1 MRELTLGKPLLAR
14 PPCVCV
20 RDFPL
25 HPRVPLSQDPAMSDV
40 EEEYE
45 EQAEEEAE
53 EPEPE
58 EEPEQQEEDGGEQQ
72 EDAEYQDQGTQEE
85 EEERPR
91 PKPMV
96 PQLAPPKIPEGERV
110 DFDDIHRKRMEKDL
124 LELQTLIDVHF
135 EQRKKEEEE
144 LIGLKERI
152 ERRRFER
159 AEQQRVRAEKER
171 DRQTR
176 IAEERQ
182 RKEDEE
188 ARKRADDEAK
198 KKKVLSNMGANFGGF
213 LAKNRREEN
222 GLTGREVKRKTLSE
236 RRKPLSLDN
245 LREDALKQRAQEMW
259 NWIHELES
267 EKFDYMDQMKMQKY
281 EIIVLLNRI
290 SHAQKFKKGHGN
302 KGKVGGRWK

>member
-1 MRELTLGKPLLAR
+1 
-14 PPCVCV
+14 
-20 RDFPL
+20 
-25 HPRVPLSQDPAMSDV
+25 MSDV

-45 EQAEEEAE
+45 EQAEAEEEEEETTEEAGT
-53 EPEPE
+53 
-58 EEPEQQEEDGGEQQ
+58 EQQDYT
-72 EDAEYQDQGTQEE
+72 EYQEEAQEE

-124 LELQTLIDVHF
+124 LELQTLIEAHF

-144 LIGLKERI
+144 LIGLKDRI

-188 ARKRADDEAK
+188 AKKRADDEAK

-213 LAKNRREEN
+213 LAKAEQKRGKR
-222 GLTGREVKRKTLSE
+222 LTGREIKRKTLSE
-236 RRKPLSLDN
+236 RRAPLGIEN
-245 LREDALKQRAQEMW
+245 MREDALRQRAQEMW
-259 NWIHELES
+259 NWIYELES
-267 EKFDYMDQMKMQKY
+267 EKFDLLDQMKKQKY
-281 EIIVLLNRI
+281 EIVVLLNRI
-290 SHAQKFKKGHGN
+290 SHAQKFKKGHG

>member
-1 MRELTLGKPLLAR
+1 
-14 PPCVCV
+14 
-20 RDFPL
+20 
-25 HPRVPLSQDPAMSDV
+25 MSDV
-40 EEEYE
+40 EEEYD
-45 EQAEEEAE
+45 EQAEAEEEEAAE
-53 EPEPE
+53 DAGA
-58 EEPEQQEEDGGEQQ
+58 EQQEYTDYQ
-72 EDAEYQDQGTQEE
+72 EETQEE

-110 DFDDIHRKRMEKDL
+110 DFDDIHRKRMEKDF

-152 ERRRFER
+152 ERRRAER

-188 ARKRADDEAK
+188 AKKRAEDEAK

-213 LAKNRREEN
+213 LAKAEQKRGKR
-222 GLTGREVKRKTLSE
+222 LTGREIKRKTLSE
-236 RRKPLSLDN
+236 RRSPLGIEN
-245 LREDALKQRAQEMW
+245 LREDGLRQRAQEMW
-259 NWIHELES
+259 NWVFQLES
-267 EKFDYMDQMKMQKY
+267 EKFDLLDQMKRQKY
-281 EIIVLLNRI
+281 EIVVLLNRI
-290 SHAQKFKKGHGN
+290 SHAQKLLDKII
-302 KGKVGGRWK
+302 V

>member
-1 MRELTLGKPLLAR
+1 
-14 PPCVCV
+14 
-20 RDFPL
+20 
-25 HPRVPLSQDPAMSDV
+25 MSDV

-72 EDAEYQDQGTQEE
+72 EDAEYQ

-213 LAKNRREEN
+213 LAKAEQKRGKR
-222 GLTGREVKRKTLSE
+222 LTGREVKRKTLSE